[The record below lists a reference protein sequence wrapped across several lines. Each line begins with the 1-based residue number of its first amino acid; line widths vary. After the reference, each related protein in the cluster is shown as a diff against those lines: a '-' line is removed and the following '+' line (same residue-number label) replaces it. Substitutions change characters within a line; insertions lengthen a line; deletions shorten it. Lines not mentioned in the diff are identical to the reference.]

1 MQKTRSIE
9 DNRPPGMR
17 VHHGRPGRRRLGQI
31 LVPGALALVGSALAF
46 CWAVDVRP
54 DPEVQRLLQTP
65 SAAEVLRQGRAKAP
79 TQADTREPLLVTHA
93 KVFARQVNPQPP
105 VQSQPESGPRQ
116 SQPVTPAVTFAPKFK
131 VQGTSYCPSQ
141 PSQSMVLI
149 SEPTGELR
157 WIKQGTS
164 VDHGTIEQVKS
175 GSVVYRSGS
184 QTWEMKVE
192 DTQL

>member
-1 MQKTRSIE
+1 MT
-9 DNRPPGMR
+9 
-17 VHHGRPGRRRLGQI
+17 VHHDRPGRRRLGQI

-65 SAAEVLRQGRAKAP
+65 SAAEVIRQGRTKAP
-79 TQADTREPLLVTHA
+79 SPADTREPLLVTHA

-105 VQSQPESGPRQ
+105 VQSQP
-116 SQPVTPAVTFAPKFK
+116 VTPAVTFTPKFK
-131 VQGTSYCPSQ
+131 VHGTSYCPSQ

-149 SEPTGELR
+149 SEATGELR

-164 VDHGTIEQVKS
+164 MDHGIIEQVKS

-192 DTQL
+192 ATQN